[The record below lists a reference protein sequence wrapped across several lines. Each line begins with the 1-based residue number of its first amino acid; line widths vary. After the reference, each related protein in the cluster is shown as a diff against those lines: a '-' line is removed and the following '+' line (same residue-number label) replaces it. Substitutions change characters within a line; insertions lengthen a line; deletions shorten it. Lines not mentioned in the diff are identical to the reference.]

1 MSKPFYDD
9 PFVHERMMRGDPR
22 DIVYYLRE
30 MQEGIRR
37 MQERIDNIETRMSLQ
52 PNIVKF
58 VQTNYPEII
67 DQYETVQA
75 TKRKI
80 GATK

>member
-9 PFVHERMMRGDPR
+9 PFFHDRMMRGDPR
-22 DIVYYLRE
+22 ELMHYLRE
-30 MQEGIRR
+30 MQEGMRR
-37 MQERIDNIETRMSLQ
+37 MQEHIDKIEMRMALQ

-58 VQTNYPEII
+58 VEANYPEII
-67 DQYETVQA
+67 DQYETIQA